1 MSLKLYNTL
10 SREIEDFKPNSEKE
24 VTLYTCGPTVYNYA
38 HIGNFRAYVFADI
51 LKRTLFYNGFNVKH
65 VMNIT
70 DIDDKTIRDSIK
82 EGKNLKEF
90 TEFYTEA
97 FYEDRDSLNI
107 MPAGTYTKA
116 TDFIPQMVKIIEKL
130 ISTGHAYKGEDGSVY
145 FDIRKY
151 KEYGKL
157 SRFKLSDLKENADG
171 RLKKDEYEKENA
183 QDFALWK
190 SWDENDGDVF
200 WETSLGKGRP
210 GWHIEC
216 SAMSTATLGDSIDIH
231 TGGIDNMFP
240 HHENEI
246 AQSECAT
253 GKHFVNYW
261 LHNAWLLVDN
271 KKMSKSLGNYYSLR
285 DLEKINVSPLGF
297 RYWLLTADYRSPI
310 NFTILTLQGAET
322 ALNRLQEAY
331 NGLEV
336 EVLGVPDLSYTEEFK
351 SLINNDL
358 STAQGLALMWKL
370 LKDENVSS
378 SNKKATLLDFDK
390 VFGLGLGNVVA
401 EVEIPDEVVKLAQ
414 DREYARSQ
422 KDFALSDILRAKI
435 EAHGFTVK
443 DTDKGQKISK
453 I

>member
-51 LKRTLFYNGFNVKH
+51 LKRALFYNGFNVKH

-97 FYEDRDSLNI
+97 FYKDRDAVGI
-107 MPAGTYTKA
+107 IPADMYTKA
-116 TDFIPQMVKIIEKL
+116 TDFVPQMVSMIEKL
-130 ISTGHAYKGEDGSVY
+130 LESGHAYKGDDGSVY
-145 FDIRKY
+145 FNIKKF
-151 KEYGKL
+151 KEYGAL
-157 SRFKLSDLKENADG
+157 NHITLETLQENASG
-171 RLKKDEYEKENA
+171 RMKKDEYDKENV

-310 NFTILTLQGAET
+310 NFTILTLQGAEM
-322 ALNRLQEAY
+322 ALKRLQEAY

-351 SLINNDL
+351 SLIDNDL

-435 EAHGFTVK
+435 EAHGFIVK